1 METTIFLFFY
11 IYIYIA
17 ELLINQILDNKID
30 KYIPILSNSKQPKF
44 NQNPVNKKSMNKLFP
59 SDPDWLNLSLQIN
72 KRSFLLSRNPINHIA
87 MTPDGII
94 HRYYFSLGQTFGKQ
108 NATSER

>member
-30 KYIPILSNSKQPKF
+30 KYIPILSNSKQPTKI
-44 NQNPVNKKSMNKLFP
+44 QSKP
-59 SDPDWLNLSLQIN
+59 
-72 KRSFLLSRNPINHIA
+72 R
-87 MTPDGII
+87 
-94 HRYYFSLGQTFGKQ
+94 
-108 NATSER
+108 

>member
-1 METTIFLFFY
+1 MQVSIKQQDIKINSEDQDGNNKIFILLY

-59 SDPDWLNLSLQIN
+59 SDPD
-72 KRSFLLSRNPINHIA
+72 
-87 MTPDGII
+87 
-94 HRYYFSLGQTFGKQ
+94 
-108 NATSER
+108 